1 MVIKILSLLSGPLIG
16 ALIGYVTNYIA
27 VKMLFHPYEPVYF
40 MGRKLP
46 FTPGVIPK
54 RKADMASAV
63 GKTIQKQL
71 LREEEIR
78 KILLKPGT
86 KQMIMDGICHKADEW
101 MHTDLALWQ
110 IVSGFTGPANYLV
123 KLEHLEDDLTE
134 EIVNRIKEADLGNIV
149 AGRVIAYVNESVQ
162 SPLIRMFLTPDRIA
176 SATGVINQ
184 QIDLYLD
191 DDGWNKIHEI
201 VEEEANRLEDLKP
214 IEVLPGYEEYMP
226 VVRDRLDEVYEAF
239 VEHKA
244 GLISDC
250 LPIQEIVEERIAGM
264 DNRMIEELV
273 LSVMKTE
280 LGMVIKL
287 GALIGFILGLV
298 NIFI

>member
-1 MVIKILSLLSGPLIG
+1 LVIKILSVLSGPIIG
-16 ALIGYVTNYIA
+16 AFIGYVTNYIA

-40 MGRKLP
+40 MGYKLP

-63 GKTIQKQL
+63 GKTIKEQL

-78 KILLKPGT
+78 KILLTPGT
-86 KQMIMDGICHKADEW
+86 KQMIMDGICSKADEW
-101 MHTDLALWQ
+101 MHTDLAMWQ
-110 IVSGFTGPANYLV
+110 IISGFTGPANYLV

-134 EIVNRIKEADLGNIV
+134 EIVNRIKDADLGNIV
-149 AGRVIAYVNESVQ
+149 AGRVINYVNESVQ
-162 SPLIRMFLTPDRIA
+162 SPLIRMFLTPERIA
-176 SATGVINQ
+176 GASGLINQ
-184 QIDLYLD
+184 QINLYLE
-191 DDGWNKIHEI
+191 DDGWNKIHEM

-226 VVRDRLDEVYEAF
+226 QIRERLDEVYESF

-244 GLISDC
+244 GLISTC
-250 LPIQEIVEERIAGM
+250 LPIQEIVEERIGGM
-264 DNRMIEELV
+264 DNRTIEELV

-280 LGMVIKL
+280 LGMVVKL
-287 GALIGFILGLV
+287 GALIGFLLGLI